1 MRSSLC
7 GVKLTFLNQK
17 ARANGLQ
24 ACVIIIRLLRDLCQR
39 VPTWSPFPGWVSLI
53 SEARPAPSVEC
64 VLTCVCVCVQAM
76 ELLVEKAISSASAPL
91 SPGDALRRVFE
102 CISSG
107 ILLPGE
113 IFVLLSANVL
123 CCFIPVG
130 GDIFRPAFI

>member
-1 MRSSLC
+1 MCVCARVC
-7 GVKLTFLNQK
+7 GVKLTVLTQK

-39 VPTWSPFPGWVSLI
+39 VPTWSPFPGWVSPSSRGGVLP
-53 SEARPAPSVEC
+53 RLPSVSSS
-64 VLTCVCVCVQAM
+64 VCVCAQAM

-107 ILLPGE
+107 ILLPG
-113 IFVLLSANVL
+113 
-123 CCFIPVG
+123 
-130 GDIFRPAFI
+130 